1 MGRGAAHLTAR
12 FFEKQ
17 RMVFDRLFPE
27 RQIYFRSRG
36 EVKFVKVAPSV
47 QFAGA
52 MLTAFFAMWVV
63 FSTFHVLSRDAV
75 LESKNARID
84 EVEKAYD
91 ALAGEMA
98 DLERDV
104 AEKATTLEERQG
116 LLARMIDSFRAAT
129 PEPADREPTPAD
141 AASEKAPTKDKEARN
156 QSAEEL
162 AVRLAAIDRRQRE
175 VASELVRLT
184 EGHVSLIAE
193 SLAPTGISPED
204 LLQQD
209 GAGPSSAQGGPLIP
223 IGLSG
228 GAAGNDEAVDDD
240 PLHILAVDLVRL
252 QAVNDALDSF
262 PALEPTDKYYI
273 SSYYGRRRDP
283 IRKIWSMH
291 YGLDMAG
298 WPGTSIFA
306 TADGTVTKAGLNGPY
321 GKFIEI
327 DHGNGFKTRYGH
339 LRALKVGV
347 GDSVS
352 AGQRIGEMGNT
363 GRVTSTHLHYEVWFA
378 GKPLDPLAFIK
389 VSENVLKI
397 KGRTRVN

>member
-1 MGRGAAHLTAR
+1 
-12 FFEKQ
+12 
-17 RMVFDRLFPE
+17 MVFDRLFPE
-27 RQIYFRSRG
+27 RQIYFRTRG
-36 EVKFVKVAPSV
+36 EVKFVQVAPSV

-52 MLTAFFAMWVV
+52 LAATFFAGWVL

-104 AEKATTLEERQG
+104 AEKAASLEERQG

-129 PEPADREPTPAD
+129 PEPADAEQAPAGN
-141 AASEKAPTKDKEARN
+141 APEKAVAKDKEARTEKA
-156 QSAEEL
+156 QDL
-162 AVRLAAIDRRQRE
+162 AVRLAAIDKRQRTI
-175 VASELVRLT
+175 ASELVRLT

-204 LLQQD
+204 LLGQD
-209 GAGPSSAQGGPLIP
+209 GTGPSAQGGPLIP
-223 IGLSG
+223 IGLSEG
-228 GAAGNDEAVDDD
+228 SAGNDEALNDD

-252 QAVNDALDSF
+252 QAVNNALDSF

-273 SSYYGRRRDP
+273 SSHFGRRRDP
-283 IRKIWSMH
+283 IKKIWSMH

-306 TADGTVTKAGLNGPY
+306 TADGAVTKAGLNGPY

-339 LRALKVGV
+339 MRALKVGV

>member
-1 MGRGAAHLTAR
+1 MI
-12 FFEKQ
+12 
-17 RMVFDRLFPE
+17 FDRLFPE

-36 EVKFVKVAPSV
+36 EVKFVQVAPSV

-52 MLTAFFAMWVV
+52 VAVALFAGWVL
-63 FSTFHVLSRDAV
+63 FSTVHVLSRDAV

-104 AEKATTLEERQG
+104 ADKAKTLEERQG

-129 PEPADREPTPAD
+129 PEAAKAEQAPADTP
-141 AASEKAPTKDKEARN
+141 SEKAVGEDKEARVE
-156 QSAEEL
+156 SAEEL
-162 AVRLAAIDRRQRE
+162 VVRLASIDRRQRAI
-175 VASELVRLT
+175 ASELVRLT
-184 EGHVSLIAE
+184 EGHVNRIAE

-204 LLQQD
+204 LLEQD
-209 GAGPSSAQGGPLIP
+209 SAGPSAQGGPLIP
-223 IGLSG
+223 IGLG
-228 GAAGNDEAVDDD
+228 DGATGDDAALDDD

-262 PALEPTDKYYI
+262 PALKPTDKYYI
-273 SSYYGRRRDP
+273 SSHFGRRIDP
-283 IRKIWSMH
+283 IKKIWSMH

-298 WPGTSIFA
+298 WPGTGIFA
-306 TADGTVTKAGLNGPY
+306 TADGAVTKAGLNGPY

-339 LRALKVGV
+339 MRALKVSV